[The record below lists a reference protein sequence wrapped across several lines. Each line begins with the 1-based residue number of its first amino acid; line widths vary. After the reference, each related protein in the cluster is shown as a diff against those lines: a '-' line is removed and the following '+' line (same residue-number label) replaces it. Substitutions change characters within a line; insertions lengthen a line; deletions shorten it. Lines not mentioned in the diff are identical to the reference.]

1 MKRINKVAVL
11 GSGVMGS
18 RIAAHFAN
26 AGVPSYLLDI
36 VPPDADAPA
45 RNKIAAAGLDAA
57 KKSKPAAFFEPSL
70 ARLITIGNFEDD
82 LPKLAEV
89 DWIIEAVVENLDLK
103 RALLQKVDAVRKPG
117 TIITTNTSGLP
128 VAKIAEG
135 FPDDFRRSWFGTH
148 FFNPPR
154 YMRLLE
160 LIPTPDTDRALL
172 DTIAHFSDVRLG
184 KGIVLAKDTPNFIAN
199 RIGTFSVLNVMR
211 LMQEMNFS
219 IEDVDA
225 LTGTPL
231 GWPKSATFR
240 TIDLVGLDILGHVV
254 RNMTK
259 DVGRTL
265 LSANA
270 DDAAEVARLREG
282 LHGRGWEAVDLRHF
296 PINRDL
302 LKKVPVDVIFRY
314 NFIPLEEFPDGRLAI
329 AVADP
334 SQILMLDE
342 ISLLLGGRRI
352 VPKVSTLKQIHAVLL
367 NLDPS
372 NKGLDERSDLTLPD
386 FYKQMLER
394 KWLGDKTKGGF
405 YKKTKGPDGSEDRLG
420 LDWKTLEY
428 RPRQKPK
435 FPALDMAKNVDD
447 TGARVRMLLGL
458 DGGSSKPDPAG
469 TFLWQALS
477 DLWTYSA
484 NRIPEIADTVV
495 EIDRA
500 MRLGFNWEL
509 GPFELW
515 DAAGVEATVARQ
527 KKEGE
532 PVAANAEKL
541 LAAGKK
547 SWYADDANTPSGRS
561 YFDLTTDDRR
571 PMTVPRGVW
580 SVQVAKKSKR
590 VVKKNSGASL
600 IDLGDGVACIEFHS
614 KMNSLGS
621 DIISLVTQSLKPGG
635 AGDAFDAFVITN
647 DATNFSVGAN
657 LMLLLMSIQEQEWD
671 EVDLAIR
678 AFQGMTQAVK
688 FSPKPVVVAPFG
700 LTLGGGTEMSLHA
713 AARQPHAEL
722 YTGLVEVGVGLL
734 PGGGGCK
741 EMLLRAVDSAISIRG
756 ASSKDNPDSVE
767 LLEAMKRIFET
778 IATAKVATSAEE
790 ARTLGFVSNSDRI
803 TMNRERVLSDAKAR
817 ALELARAGYEPP
829 APRTAIPAPGENI
842 LAALKMGV
850 YLMRQGDFISDHEVK
865 IGNHIANVICGGNL
879 TPGTPVSEQY
889 ILDLEREGF
898 KSLCG
903 EKKTQERIQ
912 FTLKTGKTLR
922 N

>member
-11 GSGVMGS
+11 GAGTMGA

-26 AGVPSYLLDI
+26 AGVPSYLFDI
-36 VPPDADAPA
+36 VPPDADGPA

-57 KKSKPAAFFEPSL
+57 KKSKPAAFMEPSL
-70 ARLITIGNFEDD
+70 AKLVTVGNFEDD
-82 LPKLAEV
+82 LKKLADV
-89 DWIIEAVVENLDLK
+89 DWIIEAVVENLELK
-103 RALLQKVDAVRKPG
+103 RALLRKVEAIRKPG
-117 TIITTNTSGLP
+117 TIVTTNTSGLP
-128 VAKIAEG
+128 VGKIAEG
-135 FPDDFRRSWFGTH
+135 FSDDFRWAWFGTH

-160 LIPTPDTDRALL
+160 IIPTPEADRAAI
-172 DTIAHFSDVRLG
+172 DAIAHFCDVRLG
-184 KGIVLAKDTPNFIAN
+184 KGVVIAKDTPNFIGN

-211 LMQEMNFS
+211 LMQEMGLT
-219 IEDVDA
+219 IEEVDA
-225 LTGTPL
+225 LTGQAV

-254 RNMTK
+254 GNMTTNVK
-259 DVGRTL
+259 
-265 LSANA
+265 
-270 DDAAEVARLREG
+270 
-282 LHGRGWEAVDLRHF
+282 
-296 PINRDL
+296 
-302 LKKVPVDVIFRY
+302 
-314 NFIPLEEFPDGRLAI
+314 
-329 AVADP
+329 
-334 SQILMLDE
+334 
-342 ISLLLGGRRI
+342 
-352 VPKVSTLKQIHAVLL
+352 
-367 NLDPS
+367 
-372 NKGLDERSDLTLPD
+372 DERSDLRLPE
-386 FYKQMLER
+386 FFGQMLQK

-405 YKKTKGPDGSEDRLG
+405 YKKAKSTDGKEDERLA

-428 RPRQKPK
+428 HPRQKPK
-435 FPALDMAKNVDD
+435 FPALDMAKSIED
-447 TGARVRMLLGL
+447 TGTRLRTLLGL
-458 DGGSSKPDPAG
+458 DGSGPQKGDKAG
-469 TFLWQALS
+469 AFLWSALT

-484 NRIPEIADTVV
+484 NRVPEISNSVV

-515 DAAGVEATVARQ
+515 DAAGVEATVARM
-527 KKEGE
+527 KKEGK
-532 PVAANAEKL
+532 PIAANVERL
-541 LAAGKK
+541 LAKGQK
-547 SWYADDANTPSGRS
+547 SWYIDDPHSPAGRKYWELGTES
-561 YFDLTTDDRR
+561 WEA
-571 PMTVPRGVW
+571 VHVSAGVW
-580 SVQVAKKSKR
+580 STTVAKKSNG

-614 KMNSLGS
+614 KMNSLGA
-621 DIISLVTQSLKPGG
+621 DIISLIIQSLKPGG
-635 AGDAFDAFVITN
+635 PGDAFDAFVITN

-657 LMLLLMSIQEQEWD
+657 LMLLLMSVQEEEWD
-671 EVDLAIR
+671 DVDLAIR
-678 AFQGMTQAVK
+678 QFQGMTQAIK
-688 FSPKPVVVAPFG
+688 FSPKPVVSAPFG
-700 LTLGGGTEMSLHA
+700 LCLGGGTEISLHA

-741 EMLLRAVDSAISIRG
+741 EMLLRAVDSAAASRG
-756 ASSKDNPDSVE
+756 KVSGEALAGSVE
-767 LLEAMKRIFET
+767 MMEAMKKAFEA
-778 IATAKVATSAEE
+778 IATAKVATSAHE
-790 ARTLGFVSNSDRI
+790 ARGLGFLSDSDRI

-817 ALELARAGYEPP
+817 ALELSRAGYEPP
-829 APRTAIPAPGENI
+829 VPRTDIPAPGESL

-850 YLMRQGDFISDHEVK
+850 HLMRQGDFITDYEVK
-865 IGNHIANVICGGNL
+865 LGGKIAEVLCGGNV